1 MAIFFASKATDET
14 NRRRVYAQNA
24 EAAAVLFVEVSEQ
37 EAVSFP
43 VGSGSE
49 ETEVIVKTEKGEL
62 FRFAVSGEPRPV
74 YRAKNIVTSRK

>member
-24 EAAAVLFVEVSEQ
+24 EAAAALFVEVSEQ
-37 EAVSFP
+37 ESVSFP

-49 ETEVIVKTEKGEL
+49 EIEVVVRTERGEL
-62 FRFAVSGEPRPV
+62 FKFVVSGEPRPV
-74 YRAKNIVTSRK
+74 YRAKNIVTSRQ